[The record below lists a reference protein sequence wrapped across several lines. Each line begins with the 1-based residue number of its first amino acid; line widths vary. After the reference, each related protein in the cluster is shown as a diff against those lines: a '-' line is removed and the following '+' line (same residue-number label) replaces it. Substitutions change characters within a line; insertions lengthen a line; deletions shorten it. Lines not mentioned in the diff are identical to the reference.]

1 MSKEYEKPTEVFK
14 PHNNSDIE
22 PTESATTLST
32 AGRLISYNNQLK
44 DGLENG
50 YSFTKLLDQLITTTH
65 ADELFASARA
75 LSTYQLDTAYL
86 TFPQQYS
93 QSDFYLIFI
102 NRLMALHDRE
112 RVILQS
118 SDQYKELYHEFPGIN
133 SAGYFI
139 FKLESTVQG
148 GAYYTEKTTG
158 EALFYL
164 NLEKHVLRFNSRAVT
179 QLLLVEYHDRI
190 GQDSIK
196 GFENY
201 LLDIGNFLK
210 KDYGFDVDFTLLD
223 PSNSAVYQLAD
234 SNLPSSIIDRLF
246 VEAANGGRMLELG
259 ENSSPILRLDN
270 GIVIELFEQHNY
282 EENLDLGWVIQ
293 VYDQQH
299 EVAWFDVL
307 LRYEFLRT
315 WYLENLN
322 ALEIQSDVLY
332 FN

>member
-1 MSKEYEKPTEVFK
+1 MSREYEKPTEVFR
-14 PHNNSDIE
+14 PQNSSDVE

-32 AGRLISYNNQLK
+32 SGRLISYNNQLK
-44 DGLENG
+44 DGLANG
-50 YSFTKLLDQLITTTH
+50 ANFTKLLDQLITTTH
-65 ADELFASARA
+65 TDELFEAAQA

-102 NRLMALHDRE
+102 NRLLALHSRE

-118 SDQYKELYHEFPGIN
+118 SERYDELYHEFPGIN

-139 FKLESTVQG
+139 FKLENAVQG
-148 GAYYTEKTTG
+148 GAYYTEKATG

-164 NLEKHVLRFNSRAVT
+164 NFEKHVLRFNSRAVT
-179 QLLLVEYHDRI
+179 QLLLVEYHDSI
-190 GQDSIK
+190 GKEAIK
-196 GFENY
+196 GFANY

-210 KDYGFDVDFTLLD
+210 EDYGFDVDFTLLD
-223 PSNSAVYQLAD
+223 PSNSAIYQLAD
-234 SNLPSSIIDRLF
+234 ANLPRSIIDQLF
-246 VEAANGGRMLELG
+246 VEAGNGGRMLELG
-259 ENSSPILRLDN
+259 ENSSPILRLDH

-282 EENLDLGWVIQ
+282 EEDVDLGWGIK

-307 LRYEFLRT
+307 LRYEFLRS
-315 WYLENLN
+315 WYLDNL
-322 ALEIQSDVLY
+322 ATLEIQSDALY

>member
-1 MSKEYEKPTEVFK
+1 MSREYEKPTEVFK
-14 PHNNSDIE
+14 PHNSADVE

-32 AGRLISYNNQLK
+32 SGRLISYNNELK
-44 DGLENG
+44 NSLENG
-50 YSFTKLLDQLITTTH
+50 YNFTKLLDQLITTTNT
-65 ADELFASARA
+65 DELFEAAQA

-102 NRLMALHDRE
+102 NRLLALHDRE

-118 SDQYKELYHEFPGIN
+118 SDRYSELYHEFPGIN
-133 SAGYFI
+133 SAGYFV
-139 FKLESTVQG
+139 FKLENTVQG

-164 NLEKHVLRFNSRAVT
+164 NFEKHVLRFNSRAVT
-179 QLLLVEYHDRI
+179 QLLLVEYHEKI
-190 GQDSIK
+190 SQDSIK

-201 LLDIGNFLK
+201 LLNIGNFLK
-210 KDYGFDVDFTLLD
+210 EDYGFDVDFTLLD

-234 SNLPSSIIDRLF
+234 PNLPSSIIDRLF

-270 GIVIELFEQHNY
+270 GTVIELFEQHNY
-282 EENLDLGWVIQ
+282 EDDVDLGWGIK

-299 EVAWFDVL
+299 KIAWFDVL
-307 LRYEFLRT
+307 LSYEFLRS

-322 ALEIQSDVLY
+322 TLEIQSDALY